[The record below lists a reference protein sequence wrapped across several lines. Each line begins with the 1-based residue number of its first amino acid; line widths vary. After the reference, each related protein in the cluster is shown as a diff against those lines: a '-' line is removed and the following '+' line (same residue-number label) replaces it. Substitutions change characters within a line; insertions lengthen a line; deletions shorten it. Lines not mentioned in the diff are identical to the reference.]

1 MPPGYKRKRRSKL
14 EVCLDILGVIANGES
29 KPTRIMSATNM
40 SWKQLHVEFDKMIE
54 RELISVVEVANE
66 TSNRRR
72 DKRSKLEY
80 KLTQKGE
87 NVLKYMRRT
96 ATEVESLMAEIHV
109 SKGF

>member
-14 EVCLDILGVIANGES
+14 EVCLDILGVIAKGES

-40 SWKQLHVEFDKMIE
+40 SWKQLHVEFDKLIE
-54 RELISVVEVANE
+54 RELIMVVDV
-66 TSNRRR
+66 TSEARRR
-72 DKRSKLEY
+72 KSDKRSKLEY
-80 KLTQKGE
+80 RLTQKGE

-96 ATEVESLMAEIHV
+96 ASEVESLMAEIHV